1 MKGEHKNLKKY
12 LISVL
17 ENDNFEIV
25 ELIFSKHNDQI
36 VAVVQTKEFT
46 KKSLIN
52 EEKEKA

>member
-46 KKSLIN
+46 TKSLIN

>member
-52 EEKEKA
+52 EEKEEA

>member
-17 ENDNFEIV
+17 ENDNFEIM

-36 VAVVQTKEFT
+36 IAVVQTKEFT